1 MINLYTTF
9 YNEKNE
15 PRKQELISCIKKN
28 VENSHFSTIV
38 IFNEG
43 DSLKELCSEKIVEVQ
58 VNKRPTYD
66 DFIGYINSHTF
77 KDTIHII
84 ANTDIFFEKE
94 IAVLE
99 HLSLRGICFAMAR
112 WDTTES
118 KKPLLFNH
126 NDSQDAWVFKGM
138 INEELKAPY
147 PLGVARCDNRFLY
160 DLELA
165 GYKVLNPAFSIKAF
179 HMHKGQRHVI
189 YTEADNIYN
198 IKPPYRYKYPHNL
211 YGFFKTFLHN
221 MSKKPKVGRYRYDI
235 KKINTWIPVKG
246 VRYIF
251 ETITGK
257 KMPLIGY
264 N

>member
-15 PRKQELISCIKKN
+15 SRKKELISCIKKN
-28 VENSHFSTIV
+28 VNNSHFDSIV

-43 DSLKELCSEKIVEVQ
+43 NSLKELCPEKIVEVQ
-58 VNKRPTYD
+58 VAKRPTYD
-66 DFIGYINSHTF
+66 DFIGYINSHTS
-77 KDTIHII
+77 KETIHVI

-99 HLSLRGICFAMAR
+99 YLNLEDTCFALAR

-118 KKPLLFNH
+118 RKPLLFNH
-126 NDSQDAWVFKGM
+126 NDSQDAWIFKGE
-138 INEELKAPY
+138 IQKGLKASY

-165 GYKVLNPAFSIKAF
+165 GYKILNPAFSIKAF
-179 HMHKGQRHVI
+179 HMHKGQRNVV
-189 YTEADNIYN
+189 YTEFDNIYN
-198 IKPPYRYKYPHNL
+198 IQPPYRYKYPHNL
-211 YGFFKTFLHN
+211 YGFFKTILHN
-221 MSKKPKVGRYRYDI
+221 RSKKPKVGRYRYDI

-264 N
+264 I